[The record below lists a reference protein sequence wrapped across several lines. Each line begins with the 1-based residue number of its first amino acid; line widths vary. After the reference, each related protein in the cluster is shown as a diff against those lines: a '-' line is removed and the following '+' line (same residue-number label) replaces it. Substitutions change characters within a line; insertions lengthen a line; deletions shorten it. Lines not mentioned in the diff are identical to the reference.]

1 MKKRIIKFFSFI
13 LGFSLALFLSVIVFT
28 ISEFIGIDLRLSE
41 EASAGRSYLATFA
54 VFIIALVL
62 WMKFKS
68 QMTLILFLLIIGGL
82 YWYGNIY
89 AHKIIKPF
97 VKAEEYRNEASAIY
111 DKWNNEIVTQANT
124 NEYMK
129 DQKAALDLSEKS
141 TKLNFGYEEWI
152 SKYYQNIYQ
161 VRKEIFEQDEK
172 IFKGELTL
180 SEDQI
185 TNSLDSY
192 NKRLQENYYITPF
205 WMGFYGLDP
214 IR

>member
-1 MKKRIIKFFSFI
+1 MKKQIIKFFSFI
-13 LGFSLALFLSVIVFT
+13 LGLSLSLFLSVIVFT
-28 ISEFIGIDLRLSE
+28 ISEFIGIDSHLSE
-41 EASAGRSYLATFA
+41 TSNAGRTYLSTFA

-62 WMKFKS
+62 WIKFKS
-68 QMTLILFLLIIGGL
+68 QMTFILFLLIIGGL

-97 VKAEEYRNEASAIY
+97 VNAEEYRNEASTIY
-111 DKWNNEIVTQANT
+111 NKWNNETVTQDNT
-124 NEYMK
+124 DEYMK
-129 DQKAALDLSEKS
+129 DQKAALNLSEKS

-172 IFKGELTL
+172 SFKGELTL
-180 SEDQI
+180 SKDQI
-185 TNSLDSY
+185 TNLLDSY
-192 NKRLQENYYITPF
+192 NKRLRENYYIMPF
-205 WMGFYGLDP
+205 WMGFYGIDP